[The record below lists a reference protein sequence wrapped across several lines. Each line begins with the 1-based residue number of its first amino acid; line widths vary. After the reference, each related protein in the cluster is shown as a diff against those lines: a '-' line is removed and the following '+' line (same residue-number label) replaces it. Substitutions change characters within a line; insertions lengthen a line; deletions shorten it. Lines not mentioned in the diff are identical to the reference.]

1 MRKQLS
7 TGKLF
12 LFSLGDFAR
21 AVLGGL
27 LVTYLLK
34 FFNITESSGLP
45 LLLPPAMIGTLR
57 GLSIIFDAVIDPWIA
72 STSDKSK
79 NQGGRR
85 IPFMRLTAF
94 PYALTCLLIFFPPNR
109 AAPEVLNIV
118 WVMGMLLAYCLTQS
132 LYQIPYQA
140 LQTEVVTDTRRRVFF
155 YSIQSFNFVI
165 GSAVIYVL
173 PVMVSVFRSN
183 GLSALNAW
191 QLSFGIFALIG
202 CAALIVPA
210 FLIRERDYVERQD
223 SNLSLLKSFTATLGY
238 KQFRILIIAYLV
250 MQTAF
255 AFFNTA
261 MLFYIDILL
270 GLKESFA
277 TIVLA
282 LSIVIGV
289 CTYPL
294 VNFIARRHGKKPLIL
309 VACTLYVFIYA
320 GIYFH
325 APISAVLGTELVANA
340 FLISLAGPA
349 TVGGVSCGFLI
360 GILIAFPIACTNILP
375 TAAFADIAQYDAI
388 VSGENKVGMFVAVR
402 QFLLQFT
409 QAAVTAIVSYVMYIG
424 SVNEYPTVYGI
435 RLTALIA
442 CAVVFA
448 ALLLYSR
455 YNDREIVSAI
465 DAWNSRQAGPA
476 LQQASLHP

>member
-1 MRKQLS
+1 MRKQLG

-12 LFSLGDFAR
+12 LLSLGDFSR

-27 LVTYLLK
+27 LVTYMIK
-34 FFNITESSGLP
+34 FFNVTESSGLP
-45 LLLPPAMIGTLR
+45 LLLPPALAGTLR
-57 GLSIIFDAVIDPWIA
+57 GLSIVFDAVIDPWIA
-72 STSDKSK
+72 SASDKSK
-79 NQGGRR
+79 NRQGRR
-85 IPFMRLTAF
+85 IPFMRRAAL
-94 PYALTCLLIFFPPNR
+94 PYALTCLLIFFPPDR
-109 AAPEVLNIV
+109 AAPGILNIV

-140 LQTEVVTDTRRRVFF
+140 LQIEAVTDTRRRVFF

-165 GSAVIYVL
+165 GSAIIFAL
-173 PVMVSVFRSN
+173 PVMVSAFRSE
-183 GLSALNAW
+183 GLSALDAW
-191 QLSFGIFALIG
+191 QLSFGIFALVG
-202 CAALIVPA
+202 CAALLVPA
-210 FLIRERDYVERQD
+210 FIIREQDYVEPQE
-223 SNLSLLKSFTATLGY
+223 SYLSLFKSFTATLGY
-238 KQFRILIIAYLV
+238 RQFRVLVVAYLV

-277 TIVLA
+277 TVVLG
-282 LSIVIGV
+282 LSIVIGIF
-289 CTYPL
+289 TYPL

-309 VACTLYVFIYA
+309 AACAAYVLVYA
-320 GIYFH
+320 GIYFY
-325 APISAVLGTELVANA
+325 APVSAFLGTAPVANA
-340 FLISLAGPA
+340 FLVSLAGPV
-349 TVGGVSCGFLI
+349 TVGSVSCGFLI

-388 VSGENKVGMFVAVR
+388 VSGVNKTGMFVAVR

-409 QAAVTAIVSYVMYIG
+409 QAAATAIVSCVMYIG
-424 SVNEYPTVYGI
+424 SVNEYPTVYGT

-455 YNDREIVSAI
+455 YNDREIVSTI
-465 DAWNSRQAGPA
+465 DDWNNRIIA
-476 LQQASLHP
+476 

>member
-1 MRKQLS
+1 MHRQLS
-7 TGKLF
+7 TGRLF

-21 AVLGGL
+21 AILGGL

-45 LLLPPAMIGTLR
+45 LLLPPALIGTLR

-79 NQGGRR
+79 NRSGRR
-85 IPFMRLTAF
+85 IPFMRWSAI

-109 AAPEVLNIV
+109 TAPGALNIV
-118 WVMGMLLAYCLTQS
+118 WVMVMLLVYCLTQS

-140 LQTEVVTDTRRRVFF
+140 LQTEIVSDTRRRVFF
-155 YSIQSFNFVI
+155 YSVQSFNFVI
-165 GSAVIYVL
+165 GSAIIYVL
-173 PVMVSVFRSN
+173 PVMVTVFRSN
-183 GLSALNAW
+183 GLSALDAW
-191 QLSFGIFALIG
+191 QLSFGIFAAAG
-202 CAALIVPA
+202 CAALLIPA
-210 FLIRERDYVERQD
+210 FAIRERDYVQPQESCLQ
-223 SNLSLLKSFTATLGY
+223 LWKSLGATLGY
-238 KQFRILIIAYLV
+238 SQFRILITAYLV

-277 TIVLA
+277 TVVLG

-289 CTYPL
+289 STYPL
-294 VNFIARRHGKKPLIL
+294 VNLIARRHGKKPLIL
-309 VACTLYVFIYA
+309 VACAAYVFIYG
-320 GIYFH
+320 GIYFYR
-325 APISAVLGTELVANA
+325 PVSAFLGTAPLTNA
-340 FLISLAGPA
+340 FLVSLAGPA
-349 TVGGVSCGFLI
+349 TVGGLSCGILI

-388 VSGENKVGMFVAVR
+388 VSGENKVGMFVAAR

-409 QAAVTAIVSYVMYIG
+409 QAAVTAVVSWVMYTG
-424 SVNEYPTVYGI
+424 STNEYPTEYGV
-435 RLTALIA
+435 RLTALLA
-442 CAVVFA
+442 CVVVFV

-455 YNDREIVSAI
+455 YDDREIVSSI
-465 DAWNSRQAGPA
+465 DSWNKQIIT
-476 LQQASLHP
+476 LKEKI

>member
-1 MRKQLS
+1 MDKRLS

-21 AVLGGL
+21 AILGGL
-27 LVTYLLK
+27 LVTYLIK
-34 FFNITESSGLP
+34 FFNVTESSGLP
-45 LLLPPAMIGTLR
+45 LLLPPALVGILR

-72 STSDKSK
+72 SASDKS
-79 NQGGRR
+79 NDRRGRR
-85 IPFMRLTAF
+85 IPFMRRFAV
-94 PYALTCLLIFFPPNR
+94 PYALTSLLIFFPPNR
-109 AAPEVLNIV
+109 VAPDTLNIV

-132 LYQIPYQA
+132 LYQIPYLA
-140 LQTEVVTDTRRRVFF
+140 LQTELVTDTRRRVFF

-165 GSAVIYVL
+165 GSAIIYVL
-173 PVMVSVFRSN
+173 PVMVSVFRSK
-183 GLSALNAW
+183 GLPALDAW
-191 QLSFGIFALIG
+191 QLSLGIFALIG

-210 FLIRERDYVERQD
+210 FMIREEDYVERQE
-223 SNLSLLKSFTATLGY
+223 SYLPLFKSFTATLAY
-238 KQFRILIIAYLV
+238 RQFRILIVAYLV

-277 TIVLA
+277 TIVLG
-282 LSIVIGV
+282 LSIVIGIS
-289 CTYPL
+289 TYPL
-294 VNFIARRHGKKPLIL
+294 VNLIARRHGKKPLIL
-309 VACTLYVFIYA
+309 IACAMYVFVYA
-320 GIYFH
+320 GIYFY
-325 APISAVLGTELVANA
+325 APVSTFLGTAPVKNA
-340 FLISLAGPA
+340 FLVSLAGPA
-349 TVGGVSCGFLI
+349 TTGGLICGFLI

-375 TAAFADIAQYDAI
+375 TSAFADLAQYDAI

-409 QAAVTAIVSYVMYIG
+409 QAAVTAIVSWVMYAG
-424 SVNEYPTVYGI
+424 STNQYPTVYGI

-448 ALLLYSR
+448 AFLLYSR
-455 YNDREIVSAI
+455 YNDSEIVSRI
-465 DAWNSRQAGPA
+465 DEWNRNLA
-476 LQQASLHP
+476 

>member
-1 MRKQLS
+1 MHNQLN

-27 LVTYLLK
+27 LVTYLIK

-45 LLLPPAMIGTLR
+45 LLLPPALVGTLR

-72 STSDKSK
+72 SASDKSK
-79 NQGGRR
+79 NRRGRR
-85 IPFMRLTAF
+85 IPFMRWAAV

-109 AAPEVLNIV
+109 AAPDALNIV
-118 WVMGMLLAYCLTQS
+118 WVMGMLLAYGLTQS

-140 LQTEVVTDTRRRVFF
+140 LQTELVTDTRRRVFF

-165 GSAVIYVL
+165 GSAIIYIL

-183 GLSALNAW
+183 GLSALSAW

-202 CAALIVPA
+202 AAALIAPA
-210 FLIRERDYVERQD
+210 FMIRERDYVEQRG
-223 SNLSLLKSFTATLGY
+223 SRLSLVKSFTSTLGY

-255 AFFNTA
+255 VFFNTA

-277 TIVLA
+277 TVVLG
-282 LSIVIGV
+282 LSIVIGIA
-289 CTYPL
+289 TYPL

-309 VACTLYVFIYA
+309 SACALYFFIYA
-320 GIYFH
+320 GIYFYAPVSALFGT
-325 APISAVLGTELVANA
+325 APITNA

-349 TVGGVSCGFLI
+349 TAGGVSCGFLI

-409 QAAVTAIVSYVMYIG
+409 QAAVTAIVSYVMYTG
-424 SVNEYPTVYGI
+424 STNGYPTVYGV

-442 CAVVFA
+442 CAVVSA

-465 DAWNSRQAGPA
+465 DNWNKRRVTVRPCNS
-476 LQQASLHP
+476 

>member
-1 MRKQLS
+1 MHRQLH

-12 LFSLGDFAR
+12 LFSLGDFSR

-27 LVTYLLK
+27 LVTYIIK

-45 LLLPPAMIGTLR
+45 LLLPPALIGTLR
-57 GLSIIFDAVIDPWIA
+57 GLSIVFDAVIDPWIA
-72 STSDKSK
+72 SASDKSK
-79 NQGGRR
+79 NQRGRR
-85 IPFMRLTAF
+85 IPFMRWAAI
-94 PYALTCLLIFFPPNR
+94 PYALTSLLIFFPPNR
-109 AAPEVLNIV
+109 AAPSALNIV
-118 WVMGMLLAYCLTQS
+118 WVMGMLLACCVTQS

-165 GSAVIYVL
+165 GSAIIYVL
-173 PVMVSVFRSN
+173 PVMVSAFRSN
-183 GLSALNAW
+183 GLSALAAW
-191 QLSFGIFALIG
+191 QVSFGIFACIG
-202 CAALIVPA
+202 CAALILPA
-210 FLIRERDYVERQD
+210 FLIRERDYVEPQE
-223 SNLSLLKSFTATLGY
+223 SYLPLFKSFTATLGY
-238 KQFRILIIAYLV
+238 KPFRILIAAYLA
-250 MQTAF
+250 MQSAF
-255 AFFNTA
+255 VFFNTA

-277 TIVLA
+277 TIVLG
-282 LSIVIGV
+282 LSIVIGIS
-289 CTYPL
+289 TYPL
-294 VNFIARRHGKKPLIL
+294 VNYIARRYGKRPPIL
-309 VACTLYVFIYA
+309 AACAVYTVLYA
-320 GIYFH
+320 GIYFYEPVSRFFGT
-325 APISAVLGTELVANA
+325 APVTNA
-340 FLISLAGPA
+340 FLVSLAGPA
-349 TVGGVSCGFLI
+349 AVGEVCCGFLI

-409 QAAVTAIVSYVMYIG
+409 QAVVTAVVAYVMYIG
-424 SVNEYPTVYGI
+424 AADRKYPAVFGV

-455 YNDREIVSAI
+455 YDDRRIVSTI
-465 DAWNSRQAGPA
+465 DEWNKKEA
-476 LQQASLHP
+476 L